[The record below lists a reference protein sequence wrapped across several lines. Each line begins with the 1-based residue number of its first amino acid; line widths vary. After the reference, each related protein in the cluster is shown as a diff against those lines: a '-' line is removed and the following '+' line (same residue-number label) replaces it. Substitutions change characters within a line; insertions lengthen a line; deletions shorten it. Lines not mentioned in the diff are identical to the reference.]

1 VNAIEKISEQDRDL
15 FRQSMRGFLAD
26 NWPAEKA
33 LVLSGDD
40 VAIRKTWSGLCGLG
54 AGSLGVLD
62 DAVGL
67 YEALMLMEEFGRA
80 AAPFPL
86 IDLLIANTVL
96 SGHAPVEPLLGSLQ
110 AGAVMPAFAAGAYDG
125 DPNAGALACNGETV
139 SGNLAFV
146 ELLPDTKYLLALVED
161 GPRLALIELVQ
172 AGVQIAA
179 TPGFAFPAYTRI
191 MLDSAKAQ
199 LISLPAQ
206 AAQDL
211 NLIFRI
217 GMAARAMG
225 AASRAFELVLGY
237 LQVRQQFGQPL
248 GRFQALQHKLANS
261 KIALDGA
268 RLTLFNAANF
278 YDQKSDD
285 WRVFASAAIAA
296 SASLRQVALETQHT
310 FGAIGYS
317 EEHEAPRHFRRV
329 HADLT
334 RSGGVRRARE
344 ELATY
349 LLGSI

>member
-1 VNAIEKISEQDRDL
+1 VSVIEKISEQDREL
-15 FRQSMRGFLAD
+15 FRDSMRGFLVD
-26 NWPAEKA
+26 NWPVEKA
-33 LVLSGDD
+33 LALSGDE
-40 VAIRKTWSGLCGLG
+40 VAIRKAWSGLCELG
-54 AGSLGVLD
+54 AGALGVPD

-86 IDLLIANTVL
+86 IDLVIANTIL
-96 SGHAPVEPLLGSLQ
+96 SRHAPVESVFTIWQ
-110 AGAVMPAFAAGAYDG
+110 TGAVMPVFAAGAYDG

-139 SGNLAFV
+139 NGNLAFV
-146 ELLPDTKYLLALVED
+146 ELLPGTKYLMALVENGPKLALVE
-161 GPRLALIELVQ
+161 LTQ
-172 AGVQIAA
+172 AGVQITT
-179 TPGFAFPAYTRI
+179 TPGFAFPAYSRI
-191 MLDSAKAQ
+191 TLKSVKGQ
-199 LISLPAQ
+199 LVPLSLQ
-206 AAQDL
+206 TAQDL
-211 NLIFRI
+211 NLIFRL
-217 GMAARAMG
+217 GMVARALG
-225 AASRAFELVLGY
+225 AATRAFELVIDY
-237 LQVRQQFGQPL
+237 LQIRQQFGQPL

-261 KIALDGA
+261 KIVLDGA
-268 RLTLFNAANF
+268 RLTLFNAATF

-285 WRVFASAAIAA
+285 WRIFASAAIAA

-349 LLGSI
+349 LLGPA